1 MLAWIYLPK
10 LPCCREMYD
19 DIANKSMSWLT
30 IHLNHIHAS
39 LCFLAAFSP
48 LKPRLDEII
57 IVSSAI
63 VQKIE
68 FYKLNRLPD
77 ERIPGYIF

>member
-1 MLAWIYLPK
+1 MFF
-10 LPCCREMYD
+10 CCLYF
-19 DIANKSMSWLT
+19 
-30 IHLNHIHAS
+30 H
-39 LCFLAAFSP
+39 

-68 FYKLNRLPD
+68 FYKSNQLPD
-77 ERIPGYIF
+77 ESIPVTYSNFAIWGNF